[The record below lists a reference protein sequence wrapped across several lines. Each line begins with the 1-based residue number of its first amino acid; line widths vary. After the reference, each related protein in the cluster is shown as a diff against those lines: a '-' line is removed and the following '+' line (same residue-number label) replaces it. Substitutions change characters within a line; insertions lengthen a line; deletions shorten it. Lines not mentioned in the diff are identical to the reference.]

1 MKRKLI
7 IFIDS
12 GDTLIDEGAEL
23 KDERGVVYSAKLI
36 EGAGETLRSLYEQ
49 GYTIALVADG
59 YEESFNNIYRENGLE
74 DCFHTRA
81 ISELVGEAKPSAR
94 MFETAMRNLGLTEA
108 DKKRIIMVGNN
119 IERDVHGANRFGI
132 TSVLL
137 NWTPRYRMVP
147 VNEYEVPKY
156 TISKPIELL
165 ELIDKLEAE
174 LVDELSA

>member
-1 MKRKLI
+1 MKRKLV

-36 EGAGETLRSLYEQ
+36 EGAGETLKSLYEQ
-49 GYTIALVADG
+49 GHTIALVADG

-74 DCFHTRA
+74 NCFHTRA
-81 ISELVGEAKPSAR
+81 ISELVGTAKPSAR

-119 IERDVHGANRFGI
+119 IERDVHGANKFGI

-147 VNEYEVPKY
+147 ANEYEVPKY

-165 ELIDKLEAE
+165 ELVNKLEAQ
-174 LVDELSA
+174 LADELSA